1 MTLLSQK
8 AARFALSV
16 VNLHRHM
23 FSGASVNMQATVG
36 RDAADVCI
44 HRISRLLAGIGNEVK
59 RVACNPG

>member
-23 FSGASVNMQATVG
+23 FSGASVKI
-36 RDAADVCI
+36 DACRPPLVETHLVYVSSETFAASRS
-44 HRISRLLAGIGNEVK
+44 HRK
-59 RVACNPG
+59 RGQTGGV